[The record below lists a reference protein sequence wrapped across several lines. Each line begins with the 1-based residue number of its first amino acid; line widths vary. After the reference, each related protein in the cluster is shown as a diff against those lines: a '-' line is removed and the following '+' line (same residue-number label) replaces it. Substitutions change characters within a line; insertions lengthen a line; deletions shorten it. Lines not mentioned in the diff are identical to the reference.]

1 MRAAAAA
8 AVLAG
13 LLASCGGAVPHG
25 PPPVDTAHVS
35 PPPAGGLD
43 TPAPPLDAAARAAT
57 IVVSAPGRHRGDWD
71 ARRVVTKAEPY
82 PDDPLW
88 TYIELDGAEA
98 PEDRS
103 FSLRSEAGVPF
114 SRGDVVHVRATSVQ
128 VGAFTFDASFAVLDA
143 RGVRAATFTSRAV
156 LAGWTLE
163 LASTEPCRVAVG
175 HAGRRAILEP
185 DQWLSLATP
194 DGAWAVS
201 ASCPRVPPAA
211 QTGSDGRPGP
221 VPTDRV
227 PDSIVAV
234 ISRQ

>member
-1 MRAAAAA
+1 MRLAAAG
-8 AVLAG
+8 LAG
-13 LLASCGGAVPHG
+13 LLASCAGVVPRA
-25 PPPVDTAHVS
+25 PRSVDTAHVS
-35 PPPAGGLD
+35 PPRAGRMD

-57 IVVSAPGRHRGDWD
+57 IVVSAPGRHRGAWD

-103 FSLRSEAGVPF
+103 FSLRSEVGVPF

-143 RGVRAATFTSRAV
+143 RGVRAATFTSRAL

-163 LASTEPCRVAVG
+163 LVSTAPCRIAVG

-185 DQWLSLATP
+185 DQWLALATP

-201 ASCPRVPPAA
+201 ASCPRPPPVA
-211 QTGSDGRPGP
+211 QTGSGSGQGP
-221 VPTDRV
+221 TPTDNA